1 MKADELPRSHTA
13 PHLELAQVIRD
24 LGLQVELEYPVGL
37 YSIDILVP
45 EAWCG
50 VEYDGLGHSQPRQIE
65 RDSNRDSQ
73 IMTLAAIPILRVNP
87 IMLHEP
93 ELKRLL
99 LEFFEAW
106 AETCEKRRLVG
117 AWTRR

>member
-37 YSIDILVP
+37 YSLDILVP

-50 VEYDGLGHSQPRQIE
+50 VEYDGLGHGQPRQVE
-65 RDSNRDSQ
+65 RDQDRDSQ
-73 IMTLAAIPILRVNP
+73 IMTLAAIPILRVGP
-87 IMLHEP
+87 IMLYEP
-93 ELKRLL
+93 DLKRLL

-106 AETCEKRRLVG
+106 ADTCEKRRAVG